1 MRLMNYVYGPTLT
14 MGLSLIAG
22 PALAQ
27 DALSGANT
35 AWILTC
41 TALVLFMTM
50 PGLALFY
57 AGLVRAQNVVSVLMH
72 CFAICCLASV
82 LWFVCTYS
90 LAFSNGNDYVGGLGK
105 AFLAG
110 VGLMSMSGDIP
121 ETVFFMFQMTFAIIT
136 PALMIG
142 AFVERIKFSAMLIFL
157 SLWVLIVYVPVTH

>member
-1 MRLMNYVYGPTLT
+1 MRLTNYLSGPALTL
-14 MGLSLIAG
+14 GLSLIAG

-90 LAFSNGNDYVGGLGK
+90 LAFSDGNDYVGGLGK

-110 VGLMSMSGDIP
+110 VGL
-121 ETVFFMFQMTFAIIT
+121 T
-136 PALMIG
+136 
-142 AFVERIKFSAMLIFL
+142 L
-157 SLWVLIVYVPVTH
+157 SLIHI

>member
-1 MRLMNYVYGPTLT
+1 MNYLSGPALAL
-14 MGLSLIAG
+14 GLCLIAG

-90 LAFSNGNDYVGGLGK
+90 LAFSDGNDYVGGLSK

-110 VGLMSMSGDIP
+110 VGLMSMSGDLP
-121 ETVFFMFQMTFAIIT
+121 
-136 PALMIG
+136 
-142 AFVERIKFSAMLIFL
+142 
-157 SLWVLIVYVPVTH
+157 